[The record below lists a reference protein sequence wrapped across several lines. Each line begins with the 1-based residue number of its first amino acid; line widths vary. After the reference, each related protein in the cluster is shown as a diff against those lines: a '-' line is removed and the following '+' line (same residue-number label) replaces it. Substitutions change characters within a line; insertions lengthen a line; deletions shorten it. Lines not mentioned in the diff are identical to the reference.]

1 MAWSA
6 SKKEGA
12 RHRQHG
18 GACTAVASISLQGLK
33 GTYEQSLRAGSTACW
48 VHAHSVPECKS
59 MQGISCYAMQ
69 RNAVLHC
76 IFFNA
81 VLHCGASLHFSSLQ
95 DTGSRPPATAV
106 AAESLDASLQK
117 TSTAQKAGRLRQWQ
131 QRVLVQRAWMLR
143 CRRLARHWRQA
154 AWGSGSRGSWCREP
168 RYFIAEH

>member
-69 RNAVLHC
+69 RNA
-76 IFFNA
+76 
-81 VLHCGASLHFSSLQ
+81 

-117 TSTAQKAGRLRQWQ
+117 TSTAQKAGRLR
-131 QRVLVQRAWMLR
+131 
-143 CRRLARHWRQA
+143 
-154 AWGSGSRGSWCREP
+154 
-168 RYFIAEH
+168 